1 MNTNNTNDSALS
13 ASLAGESRQNLEA
26 IYSDMHKDAYGIR
39 PRAEWTNSSDAE
51 LIADMEYFG
60 KIIDRALVEEAAA
73 EKRAIEALE
82 ARLTSYMEMGAPDRA
97 TAMRWE
103 LESELESWGESI
115 KVSSDAQY
123 DIGYY
128 CFCTGLPYSHEPA
141 IREWIG
147 A

>member
-13 ASLAGESRQNLEA
+13 AQLADESRQNLEA
-26 IYSDMHKDAYGIR
+26 IYSDMHKDAYGFR
-39 PRAEWTNSSDAE
+39 PRHLFTEMSTEELISDMVYFGRLIDAE
-51 LIADMEYFG
+51 MAQ
-60 KIIDRALVEEAAA
+60 EAIA
-73 EKRAIEALE
+73 EKAAIDALE
-82 ARLTSYMEMGAPDRA
+82 ARLASYMEMGAPNRA

-103 LESELESWGESI
+103 LEASGDL
-115 KVSSDAQY
+115 VSTAAGDVH

-128 CFCTGLPYSHEPA
+128 CYCMGLPYSMEPT

>member
-1 MNTNNTNDSALS
+1 MNTNTHTNDSALS

-26 IYSDMHKDAYGIR
+26 IYSDMHKDAYGFR
-39 PRAEWTNSSDAE
+39 PRGEWTNMSTEE
-51 LIADMEYFG
+51 LVSDMEYFG
-60 KIIDRALVEEAAA
+60 KLIDAADIEEAIA
-73 EKRAIEALE
+73 EKAAMVALE
-82 ARLTSYMEMGAPDRA
+82 ARLASYMEMGAPNRA

-103 LESELESWGESI
+103 LESQGESI
-115 KVSSDAQY
+115 ALQSGALY

-128 CFCTGLPYSHEPA
+128 CYCNGLPYTLEPT